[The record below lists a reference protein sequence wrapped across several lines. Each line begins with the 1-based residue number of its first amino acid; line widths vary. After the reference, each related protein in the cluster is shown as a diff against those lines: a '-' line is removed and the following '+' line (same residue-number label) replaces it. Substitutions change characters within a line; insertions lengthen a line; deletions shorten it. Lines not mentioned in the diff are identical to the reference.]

1 MTCLCEKTDEE
12 CRSTPFCKNK
22 TSVKMDRIHAE
33 KLVTHHIFPGST
45 VGKPSQDACR
55 ALSDEIQ
62 RLKSKLGVMDT
73 VAKELCDL
81 RGKMGDVVNFEVTTR
96 AVVYG
101 VEVPVTLES
110 ALAAKEAELIAEQNA
125 VGELLAT
132 VWQAA
137 ERLRS
142 AVRVESL
149 LPEEGLQ
156 PIDDG
161 SGVGAGG
168 VDPSDEAE
176 GDADGDTKPEKV
188 AAGDLRPDRTG

>member
-1 MTCLCEKTDEE
+1 MSEAVLASTIKSNEIFYPKTNA
-12 CRSTPFCKNK
+12 SN
-22 TSVKMDRIHAE
+22 
-33 KLVTHHIFPGST
+33 
-45 VGKPSQDACR
+45 DACR
-55 ALSDEIQ
+55 ALADEIK
-62 RLKSKLGVMDT
+62 RLQGKLGVLCD
-73 VAKELCDL
+73 VSKELCDL

-156 PIDDG
+156 PVDDG
-161 SGVGAGG
+161 NGVGTSG
-168 VDPSDEAE
+168 VDPDEQAE
-176 GDADGDTKPEKV
+176 GDADGDPEPEKI